1 LYSGEKMIEQKEA
14 IEPEVEVPEIPKAE
28 KEAITPRKM
37 REAEGIQPVF
47 SLEEEFKRR
56 WAEVLEGRKIEE
68 EEKGPEAPPVA
79 ETRPAPEQ
87 LSRLEELLNRPD
99 LGSSEQ
105 AAELE
110 EEILNTRG

>member
-1 LYSGEKMIEQKEA
+1 MVERKETIRSEGEPQ
-14 IEPEVEVPEIPKAE
+14 VPEIPELE
-28 KEAITPRKM
+28 KPTRLPPEMPTPKT
-37 REAEGIQPVF
+37 EEIQPVF
-47 SLEEEFKRR
+47 PLEEEFERR
-56 WAEVLEGRKIEE
+56 WAEVLKGGKIEE
-68 EEKGPEAPPVA
+68 EDKGLKASPVA
-79 ETRPAPEQ
+79 GTRPEPKQ